1 MLLGAIIG
9 AERQWR
15 QRMAGLRT
23 NALVATGAA
32 VFILSSVS
40 TSPDSPGRIAA
51 QIVSGIGFLG
61 AGVIMR
67 EGMNIRGLNTA
78 ATLWCSAGIGVLC
91 GLGQFW
97 NAAMASLIILC
108 ANILLREAAQRINQL
123 PVLHEGEKCYVL
135 KITCNDEHEDAVR
148 QSVEGQMYNSIL
160 VPIDISEDSLTHMVI
175 PFVQAHTALNTAKV
189 HFLTVIPSL
198 PYYSSLGLAYSVEMP
213 KLKEF
218 QHAALAKLDEIVK
231 QFKIPP
237 DKIQTHAVTGSPKD
251 QILKLA
257 DTIDADLIII
267 ASHKPDISTYLL
279 GSNAAAVVRH
289 AKCPVLV
296 VR

>member
-1 MLLGAIIG
+1 
-9 AERQWR
+9 
-15 QRMAGLRT
+15 
-23 NALVATGAA
+23 
-32 VFILSSVS
+32 
-40 TSPDSPGRIAA
+40 
-51 QIVSGIGFLG
+51 
-61 AGVIMR
+61 
-67 EGMNIRGLNTA
+67 
-78 ATLWCSAGIGVLC
+78 
-91 GLGQFW
+91 
-97 NAAMASLIILC
+97 
-108 ANILLREAAQRINQL
+108 
-123 PVLHEGEKCYVL
+123 
-135 KITCNDEHEDAVR
+135 
-148 QSVEGQMYNSIL
+148 MYNSIL

-198 PYYSSLGLAYSVEMP
+198 HYSSLGLAYSVNAEAERVP
-213 KLKEF
+213 
-218 QHAALAKLDEIVK
+218 ARLAKLDEIVK

-257 DTIDADLIII
+257 DTIGADLIII